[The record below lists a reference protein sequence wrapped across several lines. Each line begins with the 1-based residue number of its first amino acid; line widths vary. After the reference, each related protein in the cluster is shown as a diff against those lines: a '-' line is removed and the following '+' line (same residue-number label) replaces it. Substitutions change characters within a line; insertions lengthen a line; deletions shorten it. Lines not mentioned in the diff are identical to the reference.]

1 MQRKDAGHS
10 QDGSAGLESSNV
22 HFVNME
28 EKGLG
33 YADLARE
40 LVWTKAEL
48 LRGEIARNLDQS
60 GALATLEKKLA
71 ELKAT

>member
-28 EKGLG
+28 EKG

>member
-1 MQRKDAGHS
+1 MVQL
-10 QDGSAGLESSNV
+10 GSKAATCAL
-22 HFVNME
+22 VNME
-28 EKGLG
+28 EKG

-48 LRGEIARNLDQS
+48 LRGEIARNLDQG

>member
-1 MQRKDAGHS
+1 MTWTETS
-10 QDGSAGLESSNV
+10 GSD
-22 HFVNME
+22 VNEGKTAAMLAE
-28 EKGLG
+28 EKG

-48 LRGEIARNLDQS
+48 LRGEIARNLDQG

-71 ELKAT
+71 ELEAIEAA